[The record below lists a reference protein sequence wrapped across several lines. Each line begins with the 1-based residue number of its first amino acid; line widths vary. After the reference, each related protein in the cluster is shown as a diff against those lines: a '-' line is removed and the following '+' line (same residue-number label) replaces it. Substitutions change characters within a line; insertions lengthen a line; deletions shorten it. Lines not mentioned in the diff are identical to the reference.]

1 MGIGQFFMTGGLS
14 LAAFL
19 TAYFLGKDHRQPG
32 DAAAVR
38 FLWLLAAPA
47 AIRLALPLLQ
57 SPGKLAFAKDII
69 PLAFSPALYLYASS
83 LLSKK
88 NRTGPRSYMHFL
100 PLAIAAAILFSPLV
114 SPGPDGDK
122 RFDGGGS
129 ALERSRE
136 PGPGFL
142 AAEQALVKPPFINAV
157 QLLVPAAFVVY
168 AVPIFGIL
176 RKHRERSKDYFS
188 FASSAINLSW
198 LGVLVAA
205 FAAVFGYMLIALLLA
220 LSGVRHILI
229 NPVVSMDIG
238 YGSFIAIF
246 GYFALRQERAFY
258 RYGYLDG
265 QKDAFSLQA
274 LAGDQEPNSRVPDT
288 AVESDSEEPKYS
300 KSSLD
305 GESMD
310 RYFAK
315 LERMMS
321 GSFLYR
327 KSDLTMD
334 DLAKLTGISRHY
346 ISQTINRK
354 TGRNFYGYVNSLRVA
369 EVISALDDASRSGKT
384 ILELAFD
391 AGFNSKSSFIAYFK
405 ESTGVTPSSYRSR
418 RLLGSPS
425 P

>member
-1 MGIGQFFMTGGLS
+1 MGIGQFFMIGGLS

-19 TAYFLGKDHRQPG
+19 TVYFMGKDHRQPG

-57 SPGKLAFAKDII
+57 APGKLAFAKDIL

-83 LLSKK
+83 LLSGKT
-88 NRTGPRSYMHFL
+88 RTGPRRHLHFL
-100 PLAIAAAILFSPLV
+100 PFGIAAAILASPLV
-114 SPGPDGDK
+114 TPGPSGGN
-122 RFDGGGS
+122 RIDGGGS
-129 ALERSRE
+129 SLERPRE

-142 AAEQALVKPPFINAV
+142 AAEQALEKPPFINAV
-157 QLLVPAAFVVY
+157 QLLVPASFIAY

-188 FASSAINLSW
+188 FASSAVNLSW

-205 FAAVFGYMLIALLLA
+205 FAAVFAYMLIALLLA
-220 LSGVRHILI
+220 SSGVRHILI

-265 QKDAFSLQA
+265 QEAEVPLTA
-274 LAGDQEPNSRVPDT
+274 LASDKEPNSRMSDT

-315 LERMMS
+315 LEKAMR
-321 GSFLYR
+321 GSLLYR
-327 KSDLTMD
+327 KNDLTMD

-369 EVISALDDASRSGKT
+369 EVMAALDDVSRSGKT

-391 AGFNSKSSFIAYFK
+391 AGFNSKSSFIAHFK
-405 ESTGVTPSSYRSR
+405 ESTGVTPSGYRSR
-418 RLLGSPS
+418 R
-425 P
+425 